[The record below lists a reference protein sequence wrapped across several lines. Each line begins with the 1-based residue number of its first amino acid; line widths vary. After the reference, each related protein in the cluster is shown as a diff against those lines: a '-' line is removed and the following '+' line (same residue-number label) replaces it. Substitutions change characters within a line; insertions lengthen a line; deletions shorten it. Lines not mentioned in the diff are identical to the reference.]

1 MPYSRSKDEVTAA
14 LTNHDYLRSVGSFAM
29 QHTIVS
35 IYSSSTVVRTP
46 DTVVRGRW
54 AAADDDFAGE
64 ELLLNYR
71 TDNARLGF
79 QLGIGRFY
87 EPDAV
92 LTSCHADLEED
103 LRDVIELP
111 RAKPIKV
118 GLTAAVTTRRSTR
131 DFSGKP
137 VTMADLS
144 AVLFHCQGSSG
155 ELPYGNPA
163 APHGVIRL
171 RNSPSG
177 GGLYPVTLFVHA
189 FNVEELPADS
199 YEYFPYAHALKPV
212 SKDPDGMDF
221 TEVLRSPD
229 LDITKS
235 GFVLTFVYNLYHN
248 SRKYG
253 DSGVVFGLIEVGAI
267 LQNMHLARTALALV
281 GCDQG
286 SYDKQMIEKLLG
298 LDGLTR
304 HVVHVTVVGQG
315 E

>member
-1 MPYSRSKDEVTAA
+1 MPYRRSPDEVDRALAA
-14 LTNHDYLRSVGSFAM
+14 HDYLTSIGSFAM

-35 IYSSSTVVRTP
+35 IYSPSTVVRTP
-46 DTVVRGRW
+46 EAVVRGRW
-54 AAADDDFAGE
+54 APADEGFAGE
-64 ELLLNYR
+64 QLLLNYR

-79 QLGIGRFY
+79 QLGVGRFY

-103 LRDVIELP
+103 LRDVVELP
-111 RAKPIKV
+111 RARQLRA
-118 GLTAAVTTRRSTR
+118 GLTATVSARRSTR
-131 DFSGKP
+131 DFTGEP
-137 VTMADLS
+137 VSLADL
-144 AVLFHCQGSSG
+144 ATILHHCQGASG

-163 APHGVIRL
+163 DPHGVIRL
-171 RNSPSG
+171 RNAPSG
-177 GGLYPVTLFVHA
+177 GGLYPVSLFLRAV
-189 FNVEELPADS
+189 NVDGLAREV
-199 YEYFPYAHALKPV
+199 YEYLPYAHALKPLARGT
-212 SKDPDGMDF
+212 DAP
-221 TEVLRSPD
+221 EPLRSPD
-229 LDITKS
+229 LEIERS
-235 GFVLTFVYNLYHN
+235 AFVVIFVYNLYQN

-267 LQNMHLARTALALV
+267 LQNLHLARTALALA

-286 SYDKQMIEKLLG
+286 SYDKQAIERMLG